1 MPCFL
6 RGLSIFGGSGYLL
19 LMQKVVRLDLYKI
32 IYSSRPFGY
41 DDAMLAGILLD
52 ARRCNTRD
60 DVTGALICRSDAY
73 LQFLEGPQKAVQATL
88 DRIIADDRHT
98 DVIVHVSERTPTR
111 LFGDWAMLHDPALS
125 WLLPGK
131 AQGPGD
137 LGRIRRSNVHRV
149 FEALAREKAA

>member
-1 MPCFL
+1 MQ
-6 RGLSIFGGSGYLL
+6 SIA
-19 LMQKVVRLDLYKI
+19 RLDLFKV

-41 DDAMLAGILLD
+41 DEATLAGILLD
-52 ARRCNTRD
+52 ARRCNKRD

-73 LQFLEGPQKAVQATL
+73 LQFLEGPKEAVIATL
-88 DRIIADDRHT
+88 DRIVADDRHT
-98 DVIVHVSERTPTR
+98 DLEIHVSERIPFR

-137 LGRIRRSNVHRV
+137 LDRIRASDVQSV